1 MQAGDVHGGGDSAHV
16 VRRPDTYKIWRQAVK
31 FCSRLARAAWPA
43 DIECHAHEPSATRPL
58 RLLAR
63 RLGAVAL
70 ALGTGG
76 AGVALAAPA
85 PAPVEA
91 TLTVADEA
99 AGPVIAPEIYGQFAE
114 HLGGGVY
121 GGLWVGP
128 KSEIPNVR
136 GWRKDVV
143 GALRKIQVPVVRW
156 PGGCFADDYDWRDG
170 IGDPA
175 KRPVR
180 INKIWGGVA
189 ETNRVGTHEF
199 MDLLGQ
205 LDAEA
210 YIAGNMGS
218 MSPRD
223 MSQWLEYM
231 TSDSTS
237 SLAQERRRNGRA
249 QPWKVKYFGVGNES
263 WGCGGDMRP
272 EYEADVYRRYAMF
285 LHAPV
290 VRVASGDGE
299 GNAHLTEVLMERAG
313 KQMDAMSLHY
323 YTVAGPWEHKGLAT
337 GFDADHWALALHAA
351 MGIDERIASTSRIMD
366 KTDPAKRVALFID
379 EWGTWTDTEPGTNPA
394 FLFQQNT
401 LRDALVAALS
411 FNIFHRH
418 TDRVKMA
425 NIAQMVNVLQA
436 LVLTDGPR
444 MLLTPTY
451 HVFDMYRPFKG
462 ATPAKVTLDTP
473 SWRQGDVELPAV
485 DATVGRGADGQVHL
499 GLVNLDPQRPARVR
513 TNLKG
518 AAAGWMLTADAMD
531 AHNTFAQPRALVPA
545 PFSAG
550 TAGADLV
557 IELPPKSVAVVTL
570 AARP

>member
-1 MQAGDVHGGGDSAHV
+1 MKLC
-16 VRRPDTYKIWRQAVK
+16 R
-31 FCSRLARAAWPA
+31 RLARRARPAAVARHP
-43 DIECHAHEPSATRPL
+43 HAHAHAPACT
-58 RLLAR
+58 LASW
-63 RLGAVAL
+63 LGAFVL
-70 ALGTGG
+70 AFGAAG
-76 AGVALAAPA
+76 AGVASAAPTQA
-85 PAPVEA
+85 PAEA
-91 TLTVADEA
+91 TLTVGDEA
-99 AGPVIAPEIYGQFAE
+99 AGPAIAPEIYGQFAE
-114 HLGGGVY
+114 HLGGGIY

-128 KSEIPNVR
+128 GSAIPNVR

-170 IGDPA
+170 IGAPA
-175 KRPVR
+175 RRPVR

-210 YIAGNMGS
+210 YLAGNMGS

-223 MSQWLEYM
+223 MAQWLEYM
-231 TSDSTS
+231 TSDSAS

-249 QPWKVKYFGVGNES
+249 QPWKVKYFGIGNES

-299 GNAHLTEVLMERAG
+299 GNAHLTEVMMERAG
-313 KQMDAMSLHY
+313 KQMDALSLHY
-323 YTVAGPWEHKGLAT
+323 YTVPGPWEHKGLAT
-337 GFDADHWALALHAA
+337 GFDADRWALALHTA

-379 EWGTWTDTEPGTNPA
+379 EWGMWDDTEPGTNPA

-462 ATPAKVTLDTP
+462 DTPAKVSLATP
-473 SWRQGDVELPAV
+473 SWRQGEVELPAV
-485 DATVGRGADGQVHL
+485 DATVGRSADGQLHL

-518 AAAGWMLTADAMD
+518 AAAGWLLTADAMD
-531 AHNTFAQPRALVPA
+531 AHNTFAEPRTLVPVPYA
-545 PFSAG
+545 AGAAG
-550 TAGADLV
+550 TDLV

-570 AARP
+570 AASR